1 MVKNLPVNA
10 GAAREVGS
18 ISKEPGGLQPM
29 GSQRVGQD
37 WALVSNWWWFFSAL
51 FSEE

>member
-1 MVKNLPVNA
+1 MVKNPPVNA

-18 ISKEPGGLQPM
+18 ISKEPGGLQSM

-37 WALVSNWWWFFSAL
+37 WALVNNIRSL
-51 FSEE
+51 FLRISS